1 MRIRG
6 EYKRNPW
13 TPQGIH
19 RIHGH
24 APKGSS
30 WNPWNPCGFHED
42 SAEWVESTRNR
53 WGSVN
58 CCPLEAPRFIHNKA
72 NPDSQYATLQVKV
85 EDTLK
90 ASVASQLLKTSVSFI
105 GVTRRC
111 LPWTVSPTA
120 RQCSTCLKWGHTAY
134 VCKARFPACDQC
146 AGPHL
151 SSLHDQH
158 VLSCKE
164 KHCSHYGITCANC
177 NGSHH
182 ASSMTCP
189 FFKAR
194 SSPGELSKLQKA
206 RVERL
211 RRRFT

>member
-1 MRIRG
+1 ML
-6 EYKRNPW
+6 
-13 TPQGIH
+13 
-19 RIHGH
+19 
-24 APKGSS
+24 
-30 WNPWNPCGFHED
+30 D
-42 SAEWVESTRNR
+42 SHTYSACST
-53 WGSVN
+53 WLA
-58 CCPLEAPRFIHNKA
+58 CIL
-72 NPDSQYATLQVKV
+72 
-85 EDTLK
+85 
-90 ASVASQLLKTSVSFI
+90 
-105 GVTRRC
+105 
-111 LPWTVSPTA
+111 PTA
-120 RQCSTCLKWGHTAY
+120 SMHAYEVKKKKKKKCLKWGHTAY

-177 NGSHH
+177 DGSHH

-206 RVERL
+206 RVERPSL
-211 RRRFT
+211 LDF